1 MRSSQLESAL
11 IYLGSA
17 FIGLSVF
24 RETLH
29 LPLWADWIF
38 PSAAILT
45 FVGVFVVRR
54 RRKRAAS
61 AQASPRRSQLLALR
75 LCSLFVIVIVT
86 LSGSWWLPY
95 TGAHLDF
102 GLTMVASV
110 ITCVLAVSLYL
121 VAWWY
126 TTRRA

>member
-1 MRSSQLESAL
+1 MRNSKLESPL

-17 FIGLSVF
+17 FLGLGIF

-29 LPLWADWIF
+29 LPPWADWIC
-38 PSAAILT
+38 PGAAIMT
-45 FVGVFVVRR
+45 FIAVFVVRR

-61 AQASPRRSQLLALR
+61 AQPSPSRLQSVALR
-75 LCSLFVIVIVT
+75 LYSLFIIVVVT
-86 LSGSWWLPY
+86 LSGPCWLPY
-95 TGAHLDF
+95 TGIHLDF
-102 GLTMVASV
+102 GLTIVTAV

-121 VAWWY
+121 FAWWY

>member
-11 IYLGSA
+11 IYLSSA
-17 FIGLSVF
+17 FMGLGIF

-38 PSAAILT
+38 PGAAILT
-45 FVGVFVVRR
+45 FIAVFVVRR

-61 AQASPRRSQLLALR
+61 AQPSPRRSQSLPLR
-75 LCSLFVIVIVT
+75 LISLFIIVVVT
-86 LSGSWWLPY
+86 LSGPWWLPY
-95 TGAHLDF
+95 TGVHLDF
-102 GLTMVASV
+102 GLTMVTSV
-110 ITCVLAVSLYL
+110 IICVLAVSLYL